1 MLINIQSPVSLSV
14 NHLTDLKKV
23 KAFMDDNNMK
33 VNKSEIARRLGI
45 DRRTVSKYLGGFEK
59 SSTRRKPSRLDSYHD
74 IIKNLLSSDTQVF
87 YYRSVLYRFLC
98 DNYGLDAPV
107 QTFYHYIK
115 SIPYFNAYFRKTSR
129 TISNPAPVLRYETAP
144 GEQAQFD
151 WKESIPFVLKD
162 TGEVIDIN
170 ILVIVLGHSRLRIF
184 KPSICMNRQTLIHLL
199 TEAFE
204 TLGGVPRTLL
214 TDNMK
219 TVMDAARTANQN
231 GKVNPVFEAFAK
243 DFGFQLKPCIAATPK
258 TKGKVES
265 QMKLLDEIRAYSGTL
280 NLVELYELIE
290 RINRR
295 INNQISQ
302 GTGRI
307 PILEF
312 EKEKDS
318 LRPLPHESVRNQ
330 YKIKTVHAKVNSAA
344 MISVKS
350 KQYSVPCEYIGKE
363 VSYQAHDSN
372 LYIYFNTKLI
382 AMHTVSKQKLNYMPE
397 HYEAALAC
405 ACPHKNADEISQMAK
420 ENLNLIGGIYSDE

>member
-59 SSTRRKPSRLDSYHD
+59 SSTRQKSSRLDSYHD
-74 IIKNLLSSDTQVF
+74 IIKSLLSSDTQVF

-129 TISNPAPVLRYETAP
+129 TIANPAPVLRYETAP

-184 KPSICMNRQTLIHLL
+184 KPSLCMNRQTLIHLL

-219 TVMDAARTANQN
+219 TVMDAARTVNQN
-231 GKVNPVFEAFAK
+231 GKVNPAFEAFAK

-330 YKIKTVHAKVNSAA
+330 YKIKTVHAKVNNAA

-405 ACPHKNADEISQMAK
+405 ACPHKKADEISQMAK